1 MTDSQKFRRHVRKVL
16 QEQINNFLQHEEE
29 TDTKQLKNTALKS
42 QVIGD
47 PISDVEMNQLADDQG
62 SDGDNAPTVA
72 VKAGG
77 SKDAADFT
85 TGQPQANFEDKTEL
99 AK

>member
-1 MTDSQKFRRHVRKVL
+1 MTDSQKLRRHVRQVL
-16 QEQINNFLQHEEE
+16 EEQINNFLQHEEE
-29 TDTKQLKNTALKS
+29 TDTKQLKNTAPKS

-47 PISDVEMNQLADDQG
+47 PVSDVEMNQLADELG
-62 SDGDNAPTVA
+62 SDEANAPTVA
-72 VKAGG
+72 VKARGSRGG
-77 SKDAADFT
+77 TDFT